1 MNTKKT
7 RRFIP
12 HFQRYLLIGILTVI
26 PIWISWLVFEFVFK
40 QLSKIGMPW
49 VRMLS
54 KVLEQIIPTS
64 ALLPVA
70 PWLQPAMA
78 AVLTLIALY
87 LLGYITTLVIGKRL
101 LSLVDWFMNR
111 IPFVQTIY
119 GGVKK
124 LLAALQQKPDSVQ
137 RVVMIAFPSPEMRT
151 VGFVTQVFKDHL
163 TGQELAAVF
172 MPTTPNPTSGFL
184 EIVPVD
190 KIISTDWTMD
200 EAMTFI
206 ISGGTMAP
214 DKMHYSRVEV
224 EKRSG

>member
-7 RRFIP
+7 KRFMP
-12 HFQRYLLIGILTVI
+12 RFQRYLFIGILTVI

-40 QLSKIGMPW
+40 QLSDIGMPW
-49 VRMLS
+49 VRMIS
-54 KVLEQIIPTS
+54 MVLEQVLPTS

-70 PWLQPAMA
+70 PWLQPALA
-78 AVLTLIALY
+78 AVMTLIALY
-87 LLGYITTLVIGKRL
+87 LLGYIATLVIGKRL
-101 LSLVDWFMNR
+101 ISLVDWFMNR
-111 IPFVQTIY
+111 IPLIQTVYSGI
-119 GGVKK
+119 KK

-184 EIVPVD
+184 EIVPLD

-214 DKMHYSRVEV
+214 DKIHYSRVEIN
-224 EKRSG
+224 RSS

>member
-1 MNTKKT
+1 
-7 RRFIP
+7 
-12 HFQRYLLIGILTVI
+12 
-26 PIWISWLVFEFVFK
+26 
-40 QLSKIGMPW
+40 
-49 VRMLS
+49 
-54 KVLEQIIPTS
+54 
-64 ALLPVA
+64 
-70 PWLQPAMA
+70 
-78 AVLTLIALY
+78 
-87 LLGYITTLVIGKRL
+87 
-101 LSLVDWFMNR
+101 MNR

-184 EIVPVD
+184 EIVPLD

-214 DKMHYSRVEV
+214 DKMHYSRGNA
-224 EKRSG
+224 KDIAKTQK

>member
-1 MNTKKT
+1 M
-7 RRFIP
+7 P

-26 PIWISWLVFEFVFK
+26 PIWISWLVFELVFK
-40 QLSKIGMPW
+40 QLSDIGMPW
-49 VRMLS
+49 VRMIS
-54 KVLEQIIPTS
+54 MVLEQVLPTS

-70 PWLQPAMA
+70 PWLQPALA
-78 AVLTLIALY
+78 AVMTLIALY
-87 LLGYITTLVIGKRL
+87 LLGYIATRVIGKRL
-101 LSLVDWFMNR
+101 ISLVDWFMNR
-111 IPFVQTIY
+111 IPLIQTVYTGI
-119 GGVKK
+119 KK

-184 EIVPVD
+184 EIVPLD

-214 DKMHYSRVEV
+214 DKIHYSRVEIN
-224 EKRSG
+224 RSS